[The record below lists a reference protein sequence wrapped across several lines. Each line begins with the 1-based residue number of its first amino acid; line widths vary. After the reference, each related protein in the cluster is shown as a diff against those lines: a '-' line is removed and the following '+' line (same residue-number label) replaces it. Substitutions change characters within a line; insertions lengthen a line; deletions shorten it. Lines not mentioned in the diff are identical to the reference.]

1 MGRKSWQKTL
11 PLKLMNFRDS
21 IVHSCPGHSHSS
33 GHLMRRTLRNH
44 FEHDMLVTEMK
55 EGMSIAKHLKE
66 LTDRLAAICAPILQE
81 VQIVTPVLLHS
92 TLNYVQQAL
101 GPRSSRA
108 VSEIRTAGRKQLKPR
123 SPKLWS
129 TVSHS
134 PSVLH
139 RPQYCV

>member
-81 VQIVTPVLLHS
+81 VQIVTPVCLGATPLH
-92 TLNYVQQAL
+92 TELC
-101 GPRSSRA
+101 PTSS
-108 VSEIRTAGRKQLKPR
+108 
-123 SPKLWS
+123 WS
-129 TVSHS
+129 TKQQGSVRNPDCRKKTVKTQVSQVVVNCVTFAIC
-134 PSVLH
+134 PS
-139 RPQYCV
+139 